1 MAKRAA
7 FLQSSKALAG
17 AALVGL
23 GMFVLYQNLAGMV
36 GSVNHVL
43 GANSSEALGILP
55 AVILAASRMV
65 ETHSRSHHNA
75 VQEFLQQF
83 CIQCWPLILVT
94 IGTML
99 SRDGIVIKKD
109 KAVQGSC
116 TLVAVSAGGCS
127 R

>member
-1 MAKRAA
+1 MAKQTV
-7 FLQSSKALAG
+7 LLESSKSLAG

-55 AVILAASRMV
+55 AAILAASQIIELHARNH
-65 ETHSRSHHNA
+65 HSA
-75 VQEFLQQF
+75 VQEFFRQVS
-83 CIQCWPLILVT
+83 IQCWPLILVT
-94 IGTML
+94 VGMVL
-99 SRDGIVIKKD
+99 SRDNIVMKKD
-109 KAVQGSC
+109 KAFQRRC
-116 TLVAVSAGGCS
+116 TLVAVSPGSCS